1 MSNMKIVVAYEK
13 DNASDTLLE
22 MAVKHAKA
30 FAGELLVVTS
40 RIGGDKTERQEIIEA
55 KKDLEEA
62 KRYLIEAGVSCETH
76 LLIRG
81 FEAGEDLVM
90 FAEEQNADQII
101 IGIKRRSKV
110 GKFIFGSTAQI
121 VILDAHCPVLS
132 VK

>member
-1 MSNMKIVVAYEK
+1 MKIVVGYEK
-13 DNASDTLLE
+13 DNASEILLK
-22 MAVKHAKA
+22 MAVKHAKV
-30 FAGELLVVTS
+30 FDGILLVVTS
-40 RIGGDKTERQEIIEA
+40 MIGGDKTERQEIIDA
-55 KKDLEEA
+55 KRDLEQA
-62 KRYLIEAGVSCETH
+62 KQYLSEAGVRCETH

-81 FEAGEDLVM
+81 FEPGEDLVM
-90 FAEEQNADQII
+90 FAEEQEADEIL